1 MKETSV
7 KQMFKKSA
15 EELEEYIKFK
25 RHGFAIKPKK
35 GKGSYSRKRKHKEQD

>member
-7 KQMFKKSA
+7 KRMFKKSA

-25 RHGFAIKPKK
+25 RHGFAVRPKK
-35 GKGSYSRKRKHKEQD
+35 GKGSYTRKKKYKEQE